1 MEMIVNAL
9 IDSGVQVLVALAV
22 ALIGVAGTWLTTQIG
37 KVKQLQTVQ
46 IAVDEAKNAAITTAL
61 ELQQTVVDDLKAA
74 AVDGKLTKEEIAK
87 LRNDLL
93 AMSMA
98 KLSNAS
104 VKVLGEGTDRR
115 RRGHLRHHHRRRGSG
130 HCAAE
135 NHRGSVCKITFP
147 HLKGDGI

>member
-9 IDSGVQVLVALAV
+9 IESGVQVLAALV
-22 ALIGVAGTWLTTQIG
+22 TALIGVAGTWITVQIG

-87 LRNDLL
+87 LKNDLL

-98 KLSNAS
+98 KLSDAS
-104 VKVLGEGTDRR
+104 VKVLTAAGVDISAIITG
-115 RRGHLRHHHRRRGSG
+115 
-130 HCAAE
+130 AAE
-135 NHRGSVCKITFP
+135 AMVGNIKTRQK
-147 HLKGDGI
+147 K

>member
-9 IDSGVQVLVALAV
+9 IESGVQVLAALAA
-22 ALIGVAGTWLTTQIG
+22 ALIGVAGTWITVQIG

-46 IAVDEAKNAAITTAL
+46 IAVDEAKNAAITTVL

-93 AMSMA
+93 SMSMA
-98 KLSNAS
+98 KLSDAS
-104 VKVLGEGTDRR
+104 VKVLTAAGVDISAIITGAAEAMVGQMK
-115 RRGHLRHHHRRRGSG
+115 GSG
-130 HCAAE
+130 KTT
-135 NHRGSVCKITFP
+135 G
-147 HLKGDGI
+147 

>member
-46 IAVDEAKNAAITTAL
+46 IAVDEAKNAAVTTAL

-87 LRNDLL
+87 LKNDLL

-104 VKVLGEGTDRR
+104 VKVLTAAGVDISAIITG
-115 RRGHLRHHHRRRGSG
+115 
-130 HCAAE
+130 AAE
-135 NHRGSVCKITFP
+135 AMVGQMGVGK
-147 HLKGDGI
+147 KG

>member
-9 IDSGVQVLVALAV
+9 IDSGVQVLAALAV

-37 KVKQLQTVQ
+37 KVKKLQTVQ
-46 IAVDEAKNAAITTAL
+46 IAVDEAKSAAINTVL

-87 LRNDLL
+87 LKNDLL

-98 KLSNAS
+98 KLSDAS
-104 VKVLGEGTDRR
+104 VKVLTAAGVDISAIITGAAEAMVGQMK
-115 RRGHLRHHHRRRGSG
+115 GSG
-130 HCAAE
+130 KTT
-135 NHRGSVCKITFP
+135 G
-147 HLKGDGI
+147 

>member
-1 MEMIVNAL
+1 M
-9 IDSGVQVLVALAV
+9 
-22 ALIGVAGTWLTTQIG
+22 
-37 KVKQLQTVQ
+37 Q

-87 LRNDLL
+87 LKNDLL

-104 VKVLGEGTDRR
+104 VKVLTAAGVDISAIGKRS
-115 RRGHLRHHHRRRGSG
+115 LRS
-130 HCAAE
+130 
-135 NHRGSVCKITFP
+135 
-147 HLKGDGI
+147 

>member
-9 IDSGVQVLVALAV
+9 IDSGVQVLVALVV

-46 IAVDEAKNAAITTAL
+46 IAVDEAKNAAVTTAL

-87 LRNDLL
+87 LKNDLL

-104 VKVLGEGTDRR
+104 VKVLTAAGVDISAIITGAGEAVIAQLKTTG
-115 RRGHLRHHHRRRGSG
+115 
-130 HCAAE
+130 E
-135 NHRGSVCKITFP
+135 VSVK
-147 HLKGDGI
+147 

>member
-46 IAVDEAKNAAITTAL
+46 IAVDEAKNAAITTVL

-74 AVDGKLTKEEIAK
+74 AVDMTCWPCPW
-87 LRNDLL
+87 R
-93 AMSMA
+93 SCP
-98 KLSNAS
+98 
-104 VKVLGEGTDRR
+104 TPR
-115 RRGHLRHHHRRRGSG
+115 
-130 HCAAE
+130 
-135 NHRGSVCKITFP
+135 
-147 HLKGDGI
+147 

>member
-9 IDSGVQVLVALAV
+9 IDSGVQVLAALAV

-87 LRNDLL
+87 LKNDLL

-98 KLSNAS
+98 KLSDAS
-104 VKVLGEGTDRR
+104 VKVLTAAGVDISAIITGAAEAMVGQMK
-115 RRGHLRHHHRRRGSG
+115 GSG
-130 HCAAE
+130 KTT
-135 NHRGSVCKITFP
+135 G
-147 HLKGDGI
+147 

>member
-1 MEMIVNAL
+1 MELIVNAL
-9 IDSGVQVLVALAV
+9 IESGVQILVALAV
-22 ALIGVAGTWLTTQIG
+22 ALIGVGGTWLTAQIG

-46 IAVDEAKNAAITTAL
+46 IAVEEAKDAAVTTVL

-104 VKVLGEGTDRR
+104 VKVLTAAGVDISAIITG
-115 RRGHLRHHHRRRGSG
+115 
-130 HCAAE
+130 AAE
-135 NHRGSVCKITFP
+135 AMIGEMK
-147 HLKGDGI
+147 D

>member
-9 IDSGVQVLVALAV
+9 IDSGVQVLAALAV
-22 ALIGVAGTWLTTQIG
+22 ALIGVAGTWITVQIG

-87 LRNDLL
+87 LKNDLL

-98 KLSNAS
+98 KLSDAS
-104 VKVLGEGTDRR
+104 VKVLTAAGVDISAIITG
-115 RRGHLRHHHRRRGSG
+115 
-130 HCAAE
+130 AAE
-135 NHRGSVCKITFP
+135 AMVGNIKTRQK
-147 HLKGDGI
+147 K

>member
-9 IDSGVQVLVALAV
+9 IESGVQVLAALAV

-46 IAVDEAKNAAITTAL
+46 IATDEAKNAAITTVL

-87 LRNDLL
+87 LKNDLL
-93 AMSMA
+93 SMSMA
-98 KLSNAS
+98 KLSDAS
-104 VKVLGEGTDRR
+104 VKVLTAAGVDISAIITG
-115 RRGHLRHHHRRRGSG
+115 
-130 HCAAE
+130 AAE
-135 NHRGSVCKITFP
+135 AAVGNIKTRQK
-147 HLKGDGI
+147 K